1 MNKERLNYAVLKC
14 ITQIPLTLEEVQLIE
29 SCETVDIITEA
40 GIDSYML
47 DRVKTWARHESRR
60 LSTNFGSKADC
71 DPYSNPYPAKMYRS
85 KPKK

>member
-29 SCETVDIITEA
+29 SCNTSDIILETE
-40 GIDSYML
+40 IDIYML
-47 DRVKTWARHESRR
+47 DKVKSWTRHESRR
-60 LSTNFGSKADC
+60 YSTNFGAKSDC
-71 DPYSNPYPAKMYRS
+71 DPYSNPYPAKMYGA